1 MIPTADLN
9 WCHTLPMKCFDP
21 IRRRAFLHAAGAAA
35 LSRVAMPA
43 QEQRPLKLFLNCDMD
58 GSPGIF
64 TREQAWYWETGAR
77 PEVGREAREL
87 FTADINAASEA
98 ALEAGATELIV
109 CDTHHG
115 GGNFIQEKLLRDK
128 RIIYLYRSVGMEEG
142 KRRWMP
148 GMNETVAGLILPGHH
163 AKASTEGAFLPH
175 TWNFEWLDFTIN
187 GQSVGEIGIEA
198 CFAGHWDVPLIHVQ
212 GDEAA
217 CAEVRRQFPSAGTT
231 AVKRG
236 TTDSCTGLTPEA
248 ARSYT
253 ARGIK
258 QSILNLR
265 AGKMRSYKP
274 SLPMTITLRMRTMD
288 AAAKAAQRPGVLRLD
303 DHTVEARVGRQ
314 CDVVKW
320 LLGTGLDMPS
330 ESPRA

>member
-1 MIPTADLN
+1 
-9 WCHTLPMKCFDP
+9 MKCFDP
-21 IRRRAFLHAAGAAA
+21 MPRRTFVRAAGAAA
-35 LSRVAMPA
+35 LGTIAVPA
-43 QEQRPLKLFLNCDMD
+43 QEQRPLKLFLHCDMD

-77 PEVGREAREL
+77 PEVGREARDL

-98 ALEAGATELIV
+98 ALAAGATELIV

-115 GGNFIQEKLLRDK
+115 GGNFIQENLLRDT
-128 RIIYLYRSVGMEEG
+128 RITYLYRSVGMEDG

-148 GMNETVAGLILPGHH
+148 GMNESVAGLILPGHH
-163 AKASTEGAFLPH
+163 AKATTEGAFLPH

-217 CAEVRRQFPSAGTT
+217 CAEARKQFPLVVAT

-248 ARSYT
+248 ARRET
-253 ARGIK
+253 TRGIK
-258 QSILNLR
+258 QSIGNLR
-265 AGKMRSYKP
+265 AGKTRPYKP

-320 LLGTGLDMPS
+320 LLGTGLDMPP